1 MVQGKLVFWGQLIGE
16 LKLDSGQI
24 DVRPGVQ
31 IGYFHQDHRS
41 LDFEKTPIEQIQQLK
56 PRMEYKNIR
65 AMLGQFQFTSDMV
78 NTKTEKI
85 KWGRKSKDCYAQT
98 SSRRK

>member
-1 MVQGKLVFWGQLIGE
+1 MEPGKTSILRTIIGE
-16 LKLDSGQI
+16 LELDSGFI

-41 LDFEKTPIEQIQQLK
+41 LDFEKTPIEQIQFLK
-56 PRMEYKNIR
+56 PRMEYKDIR

-78 NTKTEKI
+78 NTKLK
-85 KWGRKSKDCYAQT
+85 KLSGGKGRE
-98 SSRRK
+98 